1 MEVIT
6 TVQKFCRA
14 GLAYLWNNKNKID
27 AGQFALITSIYN
39 NRKKNKIDGE
49 QSITYKLSSTKQG
62 KLGYG
67 RLYGNKGSL
76 ETLEKDCRG
85 TLCGKFY
92 YDVDIV
98 NCHPV
103 LLTQFAKRKYNK
115 DLPQLEYYVE
125 HRDKVLKEISDD
137 RDEAKNEIIRIL
149 YGGNNKLDI
158 TQALSR
164 EMRSFAKFLTTQE
177 EYKQLYE
184 ACIGADNVYGSFMAY
199 IAQTEERHCMLAMKK
214 FFEKKRWSVD
224 VLCYDGVMIR
234 KREGVEADD
243 DLLLEAQYYIK
254 QNTTY
259 EVSLTYKAFQ
269 GFDIPENTGEL
280 INGVNRSEYEE
291 MKADF
296 ETNHFYYVP
305 TNQYAEVVD
314 GIVTLYELTHATE
327 YFGIKYHFKLSDK
340 HGDNIDFFALWRSD
354 KTRKMITHIDF
365 KPFNTT
371 TYVLPIN
378 FEYTKTESSNFN
390 AVKLFEELLLL
401 NCGNNLIL
409 RDYFRNYLAHLI
421 QKPLELPGVSIIL
434 TGKKGTG
441 KDTLVNFMMKYVVGN
456 RYSINYENNA
466 DFFEKHDL
474 GCKDKFLVKIE
485 EADRMLCLQNAS
497 ALKSCITSETK
508 TFNPKGQA
516 KITTTNY
523 CRFIFTTN
531 KPNPVEMTEGER
543 RFVIIPTS
551 PERKGDTQYWN
562 TIYKDLFTPQA
573 GRAVA
578 DYLLS
583 IDISNFNP
591 RVLPINE
598 YQDNVIKNEEPSDET
613 FFNSNIWN
621 GEELTTSDLF
631 KIYKDFCISKD
642 LEHVKT
648 TNAFARILTKYT
660 KMGETVLLIKGRTE
674 YGTTY
679 RVSTILTQ

>member
-1 MEVIT
+1 MEPIIT
-6 TVQKFCRA
+6 TQKFSRR
-14 GLAYLWNNKNKID
+14 GLSYLWNNKQKID
-27 AGQFALITSIYN
+27 PIQYDLITSIYN
-39 NRKKNKIDGE
+39 NRKKNMIDGE
-49 QSITYKLSSTKQG
+49 QSMTYKLSSTKQG
-62 KLGYG
+62 KLGFG
-67 RLYGNKGSL
+67 RLYGKKGSL
-76 ETLEKDCRG
+76 EMIEKDCRG
-85 TLCGKFY
+85 TLCNEFY
-92 YDVDIV
+92 YDIDIV

-103 LLTQFAKRKYNK
+103 LLVQFAKSKYNK
-115 DLPQLEYYVE
+115 DLPQLEYYVD
-125 HRDKVLKEISDD
+125 HRDEVLKAISDD
-137 RDEAKNEIIRIL
+137 RDEAKTEILRIL

-158 TQALSR
+158 TQALSK
-164 EMRSFAKFLTTQE
+164 EMRTFAKFLCVQE
-177 EYKQLYE
+177 EYVKLYE
-184 ACIGADNVYGSFMAY
+184 ACVGSNNIYGTFMAY
-199 IAQTEERHCMLAMKK
+199 VAQTEERHCMLSMKK
-214 FFEKKRWSVD
+214 FFEKKKWSVD

-243 DLLLEAQYYIK
+243 DLLLEAQAYIK

-280 INGVNRSEYEE
+280 ISGVNRSEYIE
-291 MKADF
+291 MKNDF
-296 ETNHFYYVP
+296 EINHFYYVP

-314 GIVTLYELTHATE
+314 GIITLYELTHATE

-340 HGDNIDFFALWRSD
+340 HGDTIDFFGLWRSD

-365 KPFNTT
+365 KPFNDTT
-371 TYVLPIN
+371 FVLPIN
-378 FEYTKTESSNFN
+378 FEYTKNEKADTN
-390 AVKLFEELLLL
+390 ALKLFEELLLL
-401 NCGNNLIL
+401 NCGNNLVL

-441 KDTLVNFMMKYVVGN
+441 KDTLINFMMKYVVGN

-466 DFFEKHDL
+466 DFFEKHDM

-485 EADRMLCLQNAS
+485 EADRMLCLHNAS

-508 TFNPKGQA
+508 TFNPKGQS

-562 TIYKDLFTPQA
+562 TIYKDLFTHQA

-583 IDISNFNP
+583 ININDFNP
-591 RVLPINE
+591 RVLPVNE
-598 YQDNVIKNEEPSDET
+598 YQDNVVKNEEPSDET
-613 FFNSNIWN
+613 FFNSNTWD
-621 GEELTTSDLF
+621 GEEITSSELF
-631 KIYKDFCISKD
+631 KLYKDFCINKD
-642 LEHVKT
+642 LEYVKT
-648 TNAFARILTKYT
+648 TNAFSRILTKYT
-660 KMGETVLLIKGRTE
+660 KMGETVLLIKGHNE
-674 YGTTY
+674 NGNTY
-679 RVSTILTQ
+679 KKK